1 MQNHLKNEWS
11 SLYLDIKIFIF
22 RSFSLSFLFNMMY
35 TDSTIQKKNCLKL
48 HSMYFFIAWILSITD
63 SKEYIYIYIKVWK
76 HFLWY
81 YSTLA
86 FVAVAWCGITPAQCT
101 VNSPLC
107 NVFSLSADTVFLKC
121 LCSPS
126 LYSLANILLTLRHVV
141 CELIISIVWGR

>member
-35 TDSTIQKKNCLKL
+35 RDSTIQKKIVSNCIVCIFSLDTV
-48 HSMYFFIAWILSITD
+48 HNWQRRI
-63 SKEYIYIYIKVWK
+63 YIYIYIKVWK

-101 VNSPLC
+101 VNSPLS